1 MDFETDMELLALQGM
16 FEGGTMANAAIVL
29 ALLDAGVIDKG
40 RLLDI
45 IESLHGI
52 LAADY
57 VGRLG
62 DFEDAQLAL
71 ENLRGWLSGPEWRPG
86 QVVEDLR
93 KLETAEFLR
102 SQMML
107 ANSKR
112 RRRPPEGKT
121 D

>member
-16 FEGGTMANAAIVL
+16 FEGGRMANAAIVL
-29 ALLDAGVIDKG
+29 ALLDAGLIDKG

-57 VGRLG
+57 VGKLA
-62 DFEDAQLAL
+62 DFEDAQSAL
-71 ENLRGWLSGPEWRPG
+71 ENLREWLSGPEWRPG

-93 KLETAEFLR
+93 KLETVEFLR
-102 SQMML
+102 SQKML
-107 ANSKR
+107 ANSKHT
-112 RRRPPEGKT
+112 RRPPEGKT